1 MILTQLIVFVSVCM
15 DVLSDRLGQVLRL
28 NHDDQQRRIR
38 AGEVEDPN
46 AIAAALQ
53 RLDSLTIPPS
63 IGSPGSLSGSS
74 TKMDSPDSETRRA
87 NVYV

>member
-46 AIAAALQ
+46 AMRQ
-53 RLDSLTIPPS
+53 RCSVLI
-63 IGSPGSLSGSS
+63 
-74 TKMDSPDSETRRA
+74 R
-87 NVYV
+87 